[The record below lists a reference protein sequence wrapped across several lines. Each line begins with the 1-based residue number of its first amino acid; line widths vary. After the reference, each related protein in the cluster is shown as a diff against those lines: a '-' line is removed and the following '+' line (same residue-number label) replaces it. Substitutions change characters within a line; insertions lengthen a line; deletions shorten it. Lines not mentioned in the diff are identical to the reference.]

1 MSGRFVGGTGR
12 AVQRLLVCGVLA
24 GAVALST
31 GLGGTGRASAQSPAS
46 APVVNN
52 PYYAAP
58 GNYGTSFGSAS
69 YRMPRLY
76 SEFSSPSGGGFGY
89 GYAPARVLPGR
100 YGIGLWRPTMVE
112 GGYVYGAPDSYRTFA
127 VPYVRGGSP
136 TTAGLPP
143 APPFGAYAPS
153 FGPGFAGW

>member
-12 AVQRLLVCGVLA
+12 AVRRLLIPGVLA
-24 GAVALST
+24 GAVALWS
-31 GLGGTGRASAQSPAS
+31 GGTGRACAQGP

-76 SEFSSPSGGGFGY
+76 SEFSSPSGGGYGY

-100 YGIGLWRPTMVE
+100 YGIGLWRPTMAE
-112 GGYVYGAPDSYRTFA
+112 GGYVYGAPNSYRTFA
-127 VPYVRGGSP
+127 VPYVRGGVP
-136 TTAGLPP
+136 TTGALPP
-143 APPFGAYAPS
+143 APPFGAYAPA